1 MNFVVNARDAMPS
14 GGELTIASSR
24 VELTM
29 PEAEPLGLEPGG
41 YLRLDVTDTGTGMVH
56 DVAAHVFEP
65 FFTTKSVGKGSGL
78 GLSTVYGIVTQSEGR
93 VAVSSSPGSGTTFTV
108 HLPIA
113 VARHDAPAVLLLE
126 EEDAVR
132 VLTREVLERNGYRVV
147 EARDPRRRGRGGRR
161 ARVPRSAHHGG
172 RRAGH
177 LRPGPCRPAPPPLA
191 ATRVLYV
198 SGYADVDIVPSLG
211 SGASSPSLAKPFD
224 PDQLL
229 RSVRATLGASPRP

>member
-1 MNFVVNARDAMPS
+1 
-14 GGELTIASSR
+14 
-24 VELTM
+24 
-29 PEAEPLGLEPGG
+29 
-41 YLRLDVTDTGTGMVH
+41 
-56 DVAAHVFEP
+56 VFEP

-78 GLSTVYGIVTQSEGR
+78 GLSTVYGIVTQSEGH

-132 VLTREVLERNGYRVV
+132 VRTREVLERNGYRVV
-147 EARDPRRRGRGGRR
+147 EARDPRAAVAAVDGLESLDLLITEIGE
-161 ARVPRSAHHGG
+161 PDTS
-172 RRAGH
+172 
-177 LRPGPCRPAPPPLA
+177 GPDLA
-191 ATRVLYV
+191 ARLRHRWPRLRVLYV
-198 SGYADVDIVPSLG
+198 SGYADVDIVPSLS